1 MKLVD
6 NKVWE
11 YFQEPGIDGVYNAI
25 RDDNKD

>member
-25 RDDNKD
+25 RDANN